1 MGKDEL
7 AFLVLC
13 GLNVNLNL
21 VTDLEVWIVTELRS
35 LDDTLALVTYVDDN
49 LSLGDGGNGSFN
61 DLVLH
66 DLGESLVISVLDGL
80 LVLAAVNL
88 GAAFKRVPVEL
99 VRSHGCVER
108 CFLCRG
114 LGLRRFLYRS
124 LYLNFLGYFLCF
136 FCHNGN

>member
-13 GLNVNLNL
+13 RLNVNLNL
-21 VTDLEVWIVTELRS
+21 VTNLEVWIVTELWS
-35 LDDTLALVTYVDDN
+35 LDDTFALVTYVDDN

-80 LVLAAVNL
+80 LVLAAVDL
-88 GAAFKRVPVEL
+88 
-99 VRSHGCVER
+99 
-108 CFLCRG
+108 
-114 LGLRRFLYRS
+114 
-124 LYLNFLGYFLCF
+124 
-136 FCHNGN
+136 

>member
-61 DLVLH
+61 DLVLN
-66 DLGESLVISVLDGL
+66 DLDRKSV
-80 LVLAAVNL
+80 V
-88 GAAFKRVPVEL
+88 
-99 VRSHGCVER
+99 
-108 CFLCRG
+108 
-114 LGLRRFLYRS
+114 
-124 LYLNFLGYFLCF
+124 
-136 FCHNGN
+136 

>member
-21 VTDLEVWIVTELRS
+21 VTNLEVWIVTELRS

-49 LSLGDGGNGSFN
+49 LSLRDGGNGSFN

-66 DLGESLVISVLDGL
+66 DLGESLVVSVLDGL
-80 LVLAAVNL
+80 LVLAAVDL
-88 GAAFKRVPVEL
+88 
-99 VRSHGCVER
+99 
-108 CFLCRG
+108 
-114 LGLRRFLYRS
+114 
-124 LYLNFLGYFLCF
+124 
-136 FCHNGN
+136 

>member
-7 AFLVLC
+7 TFLVLG

-21 VTDLEVWIVTELRS
+21 VTNLEIWIVTELRS

-49 LSLGDGGNGSFN
+49 LSLGDGGNGSFHN
-61 DLVLH
+61 LVLH
-66 DLGESLVISVLDGL
+66 DLGKSLVVSVLDRL

-88 GAAFKRVPVEL
+88 GAALKSVPVEVL
-99 VRSHGCVER
+99 WRHGSVER
-108 CFLCRG
+108 CFLCRS
-114 LGLRRFLYRS
+114 LGLRRC
-124 LYLNFLGYFLCF
+124 LYLDFLGYFLCF